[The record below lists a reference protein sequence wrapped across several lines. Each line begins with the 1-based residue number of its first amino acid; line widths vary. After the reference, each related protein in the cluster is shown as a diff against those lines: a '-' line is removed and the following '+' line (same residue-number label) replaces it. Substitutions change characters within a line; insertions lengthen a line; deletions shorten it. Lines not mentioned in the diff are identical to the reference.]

1 MNNKKSSFIAVVTV
15 LALSISSGQ
24 RGWNLEAENE
34 LQESQP
40 SHLIAAVPRAFP
52 PQYAVNAQGR
62 PYGFAIDVMNAL
74 AEQAGLTV
82 EYQIHE
88 TWQGVHQAIKSGQ
101 AVLIPNMG
109 ITADRQA
116 YADFTAPLETFSVS
130 LFVRAETETISSLE
144 DLVGHHVGVIK
155 GNVAIKLLVDKAL
168 RLEHFDQLSEALLAL
183 LSGQI
188 DALAYPDPVV
198 WRYTQQLGLDDHI
211 RKLSPS
217 LVEIKRAIAVRKGEP
232 QLVKQLNQAVDTFIQ
247 SDRFKDIYSRWY
259 ATPAPY
265 WNTQRTLLVMSL
277 LLMLVATGMLVW
289 RFRSLQQLNRRLTA
303 ETEMRRDA
311 ESQLQLLNAD
321 LEETVRRQTEGLAE
335 AQRMSKMGSW
345 VLNLQLDSLEW
356 SDETFRIFEIDP
368 KRFAATYEKFLE
380 TVHPDD
386 RERVN
391 NAYLS
396 SLEEQQDYEIEH
408 RLLFADGRIKWVKE
422 QCETQFDSHGLPII
436 SRGTVQDI
444 TEHKAAE
451 RQLALTQHA
460 LDHISE
466 AAYLIM
472 PDGHFRYVNPA
483 ACETLGYTKEELLK
497 KSVMDIDPTYST
509 ERFLEVDRKL
519 EETGSLRFET
529 THQHRDGHT
538 IPVEIVANH
547 ITFEDEELSFAIAR
561 DISEIKSAQQEIE
574 RQHALLQ
581 QVIDGVSDPILMIDS
596 DYTVQLM
603 NHAARTAAPAKA
615 LASAQ
620 PKCYAISHHI
630 DQPCQGEDHP
640 CPLEQVL
647 KREKTVKVVHNHPL
661 QDGTTRTFE
670 LLANPLFDKQGKV
683 TGIIESGRDITDYL
697 SVVDQLRKN
706 QHRLDHI
713 AHHDPLTGMPNRLL
727 FVDRLQQ
734 AIFKA
739 KRNESM
745 VALLFIDLDRFKQI
759 NDSFGHPTG
768 DLILKE
774 AAIRLKAMIREVDT
788 IARIGGDEFTVILD
802 QIEQTQDIVKI
813 AEKLLGAFTQGFKIL
828 DKELFLSSSIGI
840 SIYPQDSDDPN
851 TLIRNADSAMY
862 KAKELGRNAY
872 SFYTAEMT
880 TLAFERLMMENSL
893 RKALTMNELV
903 LHYQPQIDIR
913 SGRVIGVEALVR
925 WQHPELGLLP
935 PAKFIPLAEESGL
948 IRPIG
953 EWILRQA
960 CQQASKWRDQGFSP
974 ERISVNC
981 NLSAGQL
988 NSDNFISGIQTILA
1002 EAGIN
1007 ADLLELEIT
1016 ETTIMN
1022 DPVHMSEILNRLRD
1036 IGIRLA
1042 IDDFGTGYSSLS
1054 YLKAL
1059 PISKLKIDQSFVRD
1073 IPSDVDDMAITRA
1086 IIALGESLQMQ
1097 VIAEGVE
1104 TEAQADFL
1112 KHEGCY
1118 LAQGFLYAKP
1128 MNSEDLDRY
1137 MTSVQVDS

>member
-1 MNNKKSSFIAVVTV
+1 MA
-15 LALSISSGQ
+15 
-24 RGWNLEAENE
+24 
-34 LQESQP
+34 ESQLQAQQS
-40 SHLIAAVPRAFP
+40 SHLIAAIPRSFP
-52 PQYAVNAQGR
+52 PQYAVDKQGR
-62 PYGFAIDVMNAL
+62 PYGFAIDVMNAVV
-74 AEQAGLTV
+74 EQAGMTV

-88 TWQGVHQAIKSGQ
+88 TWQGAHQAIKAGQ

-109 ITADRQA
+109 ITPDRQT
-116 YADFTAPLETFSVS
+116 YADFSAPVETFSVS
-130 LFVRAETETISSLE
+130 LFVRAETETIRSIQ
-144 DLVGHHVGVIK
+144 DLASHQVGVIN
-155 GNVAIKLLVDKAL
+155 GNVAIKLLADKQL
-168 RLEHFDQLSEALLAL
+168 KLKHFDQLPEALIEL

-211 RKLSPS
+211 RKLHPS
-217 LVEIKRAIAVRKGEP
+217 LTEIKRAIAVRKGETA
-232 QLVKQLNQAVDTFIQ
+232 LLRRLNQALGTLIQ
-247 SDRFKDIYSRWY
+247 TDRFKNIYSRWY
-259 ATPAPY
+259 AKPAPY
-265 WNTQRTLLVMSL
+265 WNTQRTLLAMSL
-277 LLMLVATGMLVW
+277 LLMLVAIGMLVW
-289 RFRSLQQLNRRLTA
+289 RFRSLQRLNRRLTA

-311 ESQLQLLNAD
+311 ETQLQQLNTD

-335 AQRMSKMGSW
+335 AQRMGKMGSW
-345 VLNLQLDSLEW
+345 VLNLQQDSLEW
-356 SDETFRIFEIDP
+356 SDETFRIFEVDP
-368 KRFAATYEKFLE
+368 ERFAATYERFLE

-386 RERVN
+386 RDKVN

-396 SLEEQQDYEIEH
+396 SLEDQHGYEIEH
-408 RLLFADGRIKWVKE
+408 RLLFGDGRIKWVKE

-472 PDGHFRYVNPA
+472 PDGHFKYVNPS
-483 ACETLGYTKEELLK
+483 ACETLGYSKEELMT
-497 KSVMDIDPTYST
+497 KSVMDIDPSYST
-509 ERFLEVDRKL
+509 DDFLKIDRKL
-519 EETGSLRFET
+519 IEAGSLRFET

-538 IPVEIVANH
+538 IPVEIVATH
-547 ITFEDEELSFAIAR
+547 IRFEDEELSFAIVR
-561 DISEIKSAQQEIE
+561 DISEIKSAQQEIQ

-603 NHAARTAAPAKA
+603 NHAARAAAPAKA

-640 CPLEQVL
+640 CPLNQVI
-647 KREKTVKVVHNHPL
+647 KSKKTAKVVHSHPG

-670 LLANPLFDKQGKV
+670 LLANPLFDKQGNIS
-683 TGIIESGRDITDYL
+683 GIIESGRDITDYL
-697 SVVDQLRKN
+697 SVVDQLKKN
-706 QHRLDHI
+706 QLRLDHI

-739 KRNESM
+739 KRNNKM

-774 AAIRLKAMIREVDT
+774 AAIRLKTMIREVDT

-802 QIEQTQDIVKI
+802 QINQTQDIVKI
-813 AEKLLGAFTQGFKIL
+813 VEKLLGAFSQGFKIL

-880 TLAFERLMMENSL
+880 SLAFERLMMENSL
-893 RKALTMNELV
+893 RKALSMQELV

-935 PAKFIPLAEESGL
+935 PARFIPLAEESGL

-960 CQQASKWRDQGFSP
+960 CLQAGKWRAQGFSP

-988 NSDNFISGIQTILA
+988 NSEHFIQAILNILEEA
-1002 EAGIN
+1002 EID

-1022 DPVHMSEILNRLRD
+1022 DPEHMSEILNRLRD
-1036 IGIRLA
+1036 IGIKLA

-1073 IPSDVDDMAITRA
+1073 IPSDPDDIAITRA

-1112 KHEGCY
+1112 KDEGCY

-1128 MNSEDLDRY
+1128 MEPEDLDHYISSLR
-1137 MTSVQVDS
+1137 SES